1 MIQVRHRK
9 ASGRLDEAWEF
20 DPARRVIDV
29 VLRQGSAE
37 PLAFAVPVCAI
48 DKPRLGAF
56 AMSRFDGE
64 SWRILP
70 SRFVLQG
77 EKLVHQELAIHE
89 AIGGRVQLV
98 LTHAPLDVDAELEVM
113 SL

>member
-1 MIQVRHRK
+1 MIEVRHRL
-9 ASGRLDEAWEF
+9 ASGRADEAWEF

-29 VLRQGSAE
+29 VLRQGSDT

-48 DKPRLGAF
+48 DKPRIGAF
-56 AMSRFDGE
+56 AMIRFDFE

-70 SRFVLQG
+70 SRFVLSG
-77 EKLVHQELAIHE
+77 ERLVHQEIRIHPDLGE
-89 AIGGRVQLV
+89 HVQLV
-98 LTHAPLDVDAELEVM
+98 LTHAPYEVDAELEVM